1 MKKKKCFFHYLIIFI
16 LIVTNLVTGI
26 LLTTGWIK
34 DKRLVSDRIPVVSEE
49 TTVKMSNKSM
59 DVLEEDNK
67 MKEINP
73 IDYYYEN
80 RPACGFTPHM
90 RAASY
95 LYYELWKKEFDHVM
109 IILKEKGHAD
119 IQEELTRLEESIG
132 DYAEAR
138 ANILSALSCS
148 SAFQDEYKDNDRITY
163 ATLSLVES
171 HQIRGQVYR
180 EFTLKIYGEYSSL
193 VGVEDFIFDFDALTE
208 KEKEILTVCK

>member
-1 MKKKKCFFHYLIIFI
+1 MRKNHMGVERLISKKSGVIYLVI
-16 LIVTNLVTGI
+16 LILTMTNLVTGA
-26 LLTTGWIK
+26 LLIA
-34 DKRLVSDRIPVVSEE
+34 DRIAFKREPSADVPVVTKE
-49 TTVKMSNKSM
+49 TTLESM
-59 DVLEEDNK
+59 
-67 MKEINP
+67 NP

-109 IILKEKGHAD
+109 IILKEKGHKE

-148 SAFQDEYKDNDRITY
+148 SAFEDEYKDNNRITY
-163 ATLSLVES
+163 ATLSLAEN

-180 EFTLKIYGEYSSL
+180 EFTLKIHREYSAL
-193 VGVEDFIFDFDALTE
+193 VGVEDFIFNFDALTE
-208 KEKEILTVCK
+208 EEKEILTVCK